1 MKLYTLTYIYYKTP
15 NIGTSLQSNILL
27 FSDKYDKIEKSLYQQ
42 KDYILQHL
50 KETHERT
57 EILTEAVYAQ
67 SNEHSGYVIKA
78 NNHTYMLLIST
89 MQTEVKTPQDI
100 NLNPGDFAVLFPEA
114 LEVLKQDNSKYG
126 YFDPYK
132 YKIVKILSIKDNKA
146 TIMVIGVS
154 NSKPNDTSGMTATVT
169 LPVQWL
175 KRIYI

>member
-15 NIGTSLQSNILL
+15 TISSSLQSNILL

-50 KETHERT
+50 KETHDHT
-57 EILTEAVYAQ
+57 EILTETVYAQ
-67 SNEHSGYVIKA
+67 SNEHSGYIIKA
-78 NNHTYMLLIST
+78 NNNTYMLLVST
-89 MQTEVKTPQDI
+89 MQTEVRTPQDI
-100 NLNPGDFAVLFPEA
+100 NLNPGDFATLFPEA
-114 LEVLKQDNSKYG
+114 IEVLKQENSRYG

-146 TIMVIGVS
+146 TVMVIGVS
-154 NSKPNDTSGMTATVT
+154 HDKPSDTSGVTATIT